1 MKLGV
6 SLTFHS
12 MATDPRLIKLARRD
26 SSLTRGLA
34 EHDES
39 VTVGRIAS
47 RQSSFSSH
55 RHLPGARSPP
65 KLLKAIREESGAGA
79 SGPIIPSTGKE
90 GMRTFDPDVVGIEVV
105 GLTQLHT
112 VPLEALQELLREG
125 EIAVIRVEDVNII
138 GT

>member
-1 MKLGV
+1 MPFPLVTTGRGLTKLIRRRW
-6 SLTFHS
+6 T
-12 MATDPRLIKLARRD
+12 LAWI
-26 SSLTRGLA
+26 LA
-34 EHDES
+34 EHDEA

-47 RQSSFSSH
+47 RQSGFSSH
-55 RHLPGARSPP
+55 RHLPGTRSPP

-112 VPLEALQELLREG
+112 VPLEALKELLRKG
-125 EIAVIRVEDVNII
+125 
-138 GT
+138 

>member
-1 MKLGV
+1 
-6 SLTFHS
+6 
-12 MATDPRLIKLARRD
+12 
-26 SSLTRGLA
+26 
-34 EHDES
+34 
-39 VTVGRIAS
+39 
-47 RQSSFSSH
+47 
-55 RHLPGARSPP
+55 
-65 KLLKAIREESGAGA
+65 LLKAIREESGAGA

-125 EIAVIRVEDVNII
+125 EVAVVRVEDVNII